1 MAAAAL
7 LRRLPAARAPATAL
21 IAAHPI
27 SDSTAALT
35 IETSVPFTSHIVD
48 PPSRDV
54 TTTPAELLT
63 FFRDMSVMRRMEIA
77 ADSLYKAKLIRGFC
91 HLYDGQEAV
100 AIGMEAAIT
109 RSDSIITAYRDH
121 CTYLARGGDLVSA
134 FSERHLRLGFR
145 RPRAAIEGEIHVR

>member
-7 LRRLPAARAPATAL
+7 LRRIPAARAPATAFM
-21 IAAHPI
+21 AARPI

-35 IETSVPFTSHIVD
+35 IETSVPFTAHLVD

-54 TTTPAELLT
+54 TTSPAELMT
-63 FFRDMSVMRRMEIA
+63 FFRDMSLMRRMEIA

-100 AIGMEAAIT
+100 AVGMEAAIT

-121 CTYLARGGDLVSA
+121 CIYLARGGKEVYA
-134 FSERHLRLGFR
+134 F
-145 RPRAAIEGEIHVR
+145 A